1 MARQLSTSVSDFALA
16 ASVFYVAYYWYNRS
30 LIYAAAGLLLQG
42 LAATAGVVRFGMER
56 PEGTLIFKT
65 HKFLSWLTA
74 AAGLSLI
81 AYDFC
86 LHYHSYSMG
95 NVVLAFSAIV
105 LVTAAFQ
112 TRENR
117 QLTTQACS
125 GLAVLT
131 VLLTCFFNTNWNGVA
146 AALVYILAG
155 AIIGSEGELMGLLRV
170 DILHYA
176 LVGGNFLFLNSL

>member
-1 MARQLSTSVSDFALA
+1 MVQQLSTSLSDFALA
-16 ASVFYVAYYWYNRS
+16 VSVFYVTYNWYNRA
-30 LIYAAAGLLLQG
+30 IFYGAVGLLLQG
-42 LAATAGVVRFGMER
+42 LAATAGVARFAMNR

-81 AYDFC
+81 AYNFC
-86 LHYHSYSMG
+86 LQYSSFSMG
-95 NVVLAFSAIV
+95 NIVLAFSALV
-105 LVTAAFQ
+105 LLSAAFQ
-112 TRENR
+112 TAENR

-125 GLAVLT
+125 GLSVLT
-131 VLLTCFFNTNWNGVA
+131 ILVLCFFNTNWNGVA

-155 AIIGSEGELMGLLRV
+155 AIVGAEGELMGFLRV

-176 LVGGNFLFLNSL
+176 LVGGNFLLLWSL